1 MMEMVTRLT
10 VKRPVVY
17 CLHFTLSLYLMAGPQ
32 SAVCSLQSAVRS
44 LQSAVC
50 SLQSAVCS
58 LQSAVR
64 SPLSMFYTNRTR
76 IMCSFQLHSTNSSE
90 KLQCYFER
98 NIRWKKMLD
107 GGLSLRTVT
116 TCFVSASQSSETKV
130 IWIIKQTIS
139 HKYLIF

>member
-32 SAVCSLQSAVRS
+32 SAVCSLQSAVCS

-58 LQSAVR
+58 L
-64 SPLSMFYTNRTR
+64 
-76 IMCSFQLHSTNSSE
+76 H
-90 KLQCYFER
+90 
-98 NIRWKKMLD
+98 
-107 GGLSLRTVT
+107 GLR
-116 TCFVSASQSSETKV
+116 FGVSAKFLAMQDCVLGANIFWSYTFRFSKQEHQS
-130 IWIIKQTIS
+130 
-139 HKYLIF
+139 